1 MSRRLR
7 AVYVGID
14 VARDHLVGHVR
25 PLDRRFV
32 FENTAAGCRAL
43 VKALKPLRPHR
54 IVLEPTGGYE
64 RTVLAALRA
73 AGLTAYL
80 VNPHKLRAFAEST
93 RGLAK
98 TDPLDA
104 AALAHYAEVWQPPT
118 PITRDPATERLAEY
132 LAWRDHL
139 VDERNRL
146 ANHASHHR
154 DPALRRRARAALA
167 HLDAEIAL
175 ATAELRR
182 IVLANRRL
190 AELWRRL
197 RTAPG
202 IGEISAFALIAR
214 LPELGRLDGKRIAS
228 LVGVAPHPWD
238 SGKLKGRRII
248 QGGRFQLRKCLYM
261 AVLAATRKD
270 GSLRS
275 FFLRLHHKG
284 KPAKVA
290 LMAVLRKLLC
300 RLNAMIRLD
309 TDWLDQPAS
318 AR

>member
-14 VARDHLVGHVR
+14 VARDHLVGQVR
-25 PLDRRFV
+25 PLDQRFV
-32 FENTAAGCRAL
+32 FDNTAAGCRAL
-43 VKALKPLRPHR
+43 VKALKPLRPQR

-64 RTVLAALRA
+64 RAVLAALRA
-73 AGLTAYL
+73 AGLAAYL
-80 VNPHKLRAFAEST
+80 VNPQKLRAFAQST

-104 AALAHYAEVWQPPT
+104 AALAHYAEVWQPPE
-118 PITRDPATERLAEY
+118 PIARDPAAEQIKEY
-132 LAWRDHL
+132 LAWRELL

-146 ANHASHHR
+146 ANHAGHQH
-154 DPALRRRARAALA
+154 DPALRRRAQSALA
-167 HLDAEIAL
+167 RLDAEIAL

-182 IVLANRRL
+182 IVLANQAL
-190 AELWRRL
+190 AQLWRRL

-238 SGKLKGRRII
+238 SGRLKGRRII

-270 GSLRS
+270 GSLRT
-275 FFLRLHHKG
+275 FFLSLQRRG

-290 LMAVLRKLLC
+290 LMAVLRKLVC
-300 RLNAMIRLD
+300 RLNAMIRHNA
-309 TDWLDQPAS
+309 DWADQPLS